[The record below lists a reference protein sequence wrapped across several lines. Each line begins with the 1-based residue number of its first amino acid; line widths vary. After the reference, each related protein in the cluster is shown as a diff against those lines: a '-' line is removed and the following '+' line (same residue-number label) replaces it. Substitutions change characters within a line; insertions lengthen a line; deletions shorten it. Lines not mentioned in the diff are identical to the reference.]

1 VAGEDLGLVAG
12 WTLGGVAV
20 VPVAGD
26 IVTFCRVNASAAPA
40 HPWDTSQDGYA
51 AQADSTLVPV
61 ALPSGDAPVVYG
73 G

>member
-1 VAGEDLGLVAG
+1 
-12 WTLGGVAV
+12 
-20 VPVAGD
+20 
-26 IVTFCRVNASAAPA
+26 VTFCRVAASAAPA
-40 HPWDTSQDGYA
+40 HAWDTSQDGYA